1 MNTILA
7 CTFIAIAAAAVLAE
21 ILPVIY
27 TGSVTVKLGLAA
39 VALAAVAQADK
50 YL

>member
-1 MNTILA
+1 MNIVLA
-7 CTFIAIAAAAVLAE
+7 CVYIAIAGAAVLAE
-21 ILPVIY
+21 ILPAVY